1 MKKALNI
8 SLWILLFAGFFTL
21 LSFSTHKHQARTCQD
36 LVLKIQN
43 ANEFPLINEATIEQI
58 LADNNFR
65 IRGQNIQD
73 IPIDQIETKITSLS
87 HVKSSKVFSNIEG
100 DLEVSLIQKTP
111 IARVFNQNGDSFYLD
126 EYGKRMNLSS
136 LYSARLLSITSD
148 QVLSFNSNGE
158 NQENI
163 EIENLV
169 DLIQFVNNDSF
180 WKSQIVRIHIDKNK
194 EIELTPRIGNHKIL
208 IGKAS
213 DLRTKFEKLWAFYQ
227 SCSESGSWTAYK
239 TLNLK
244 YKDQIVCTK
253 K

>member
-8 SLWILLFAGFFTL
+8 SLWILLFSGFFAL
-21 LSFSTHKHQARTCQD
+21 LSFSTQKHEGRTCQN

-43 ANEFPLINEATIEQI
+43 ANTFPLINETTIEQI

-73 IPIDQIETKITSLS
+73 IPVDHIESKITSLS
-87 HVKSSKVFSNIEG
+87 HVKSSRVFSNIDG
-100 DLEVSLIQKTP
+100 DLEISLVQKTP

-126 EYGKRMNLSS
+126 EYGERMNLSS

-148 QVLSFNSNGE
+148 WVLSFDSSEE

-169 DLIQFVNNDSF
+169 ELIKFVNDDPF
-180 WKSQIVRIHIDKNK
+180 WKSQVVRIHIDKNK

-213 DLRTKFEKLWAFYQ
+213 DLRTKFDKLWAFYQ